1 MSDYLFELK
10 DIDTIKRLGTYGF
23 EYSILYEG
31 YVRYY
36 DTGVSVIRFIVFAD
50 EKRKGKLYVDSS
62 IIYDTFSK
70 ERISKLLKTLNI
82 EHLFKEVLCD
92 ENI

>member
-1 MSDYLFELK
+1 MTDYLFELK

-23 EYSILYEG
+23 GYSVLYEG
-31 YVRYY
+31 YIKYY
-36 DTGVSVIRFIVFAD
+36 DTGISLIRFIVFAD

-62 IIYDTFSK
+62 IIYDIFKK

-82 EHLFKEVLCD
+82 EHLFKEVL
-92 ENI
+92 

>member
-1 MSDYLFELK
+1 MTDYLFELK
-10 DIDTIKRLGTYGF
+10 DIDTIKRLEIYGF
-23 EYSILYEG
+23 GYSILYDG
-31 YVRYY
+31 YIKYY

-62 IIYDTFSK
+62 IIYDTFKK

-82 EHLFKEVLCD
+82 EHLFKEV
-92 ENI
+92 EK